1 MAKKILP
8 FQKKLSFGFFSLF
21 FAVLLIYVSY
31 SLGLN
36 EKSQRLLVKF
46 LNVPQ
51 QFLSKVLNEY
61 QEFENQK
68 IVQLE
73 EEILNLQNQIYE
85 NELKIKS
92 LENSQPTNNLD
103 FNLRGALDTYI
114 SSFDQINFT
123 CCNKHRVYIN
133 NSNNLEDGIYAIS
146 QGNFALGKTK
156 NISRGEIEVR
166 LLSDP
171 EEYISIKNMTG
182 FFCIAK
188 GTGKGRLISCLN
200 ESKAASYELGDTFF
214 TTGFDGIYPPDL
226 IVGKIVDISASQS
239 NIFQQNLIIELFFDP
254 YQSIYKKVN
263 VHE

>member
-92 LENSQPTNNLD
+92 LENSQPANNLD
-103 FNLRGALDTYI
+103 FNLRGELDTYI

-133 NSNNLEDGIYAIS
+133 NSNNKS
-146 QGNFALGKTK
+146 W
-156 NISRGEIEVR
+156 NIIG
-166 LLSDP
+166 
-171 EEYISIKNMTG
+171 
-182 FFCIAK
+182 
-188 GTGKGRLISCLN
+188 
-200 ESKAASYELGDTFF
+200 
-214 TTGFDGIYPPDL
+214 
-226 IVGKIVDISASQS
+226 
-239 NIFQQNLIIELFFDP
+239 
-254 YQSIYKKVN
+254 
-263 VHE
+263 